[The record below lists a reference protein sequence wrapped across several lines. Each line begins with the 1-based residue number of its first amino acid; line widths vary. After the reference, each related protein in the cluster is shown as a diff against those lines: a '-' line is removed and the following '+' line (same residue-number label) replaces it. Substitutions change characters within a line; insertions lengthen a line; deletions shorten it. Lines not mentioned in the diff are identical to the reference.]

1 MTDARA
7 LSQWEIDAL
16 LNQTPEGGAE
26 PVVVEGAGSPLVQRE
41 GSLGRGIKSYDF
53 RRLDKFSKEQWQTLQ
68 AMHEAFARLVGAA
81 FSSRLRSLVTARL
94 SSIEQGLY
102 EEWQAQ
108 LPTPTACYVV
118 GLPPL
123 QGSIVVEFNQDVA
136 SEVVERLFGGTG
148 SLVER
153 TRELTEIEL
162 TLLRTFSGAVIS
174 ALQDM
179 WEKVTP
185 VQPELQDLGL
195 DASVIQ
201 IAGPNDVVIMAFF
214 EVNLGSHLGA
224 MSVCIPFA
232 VVEPI
237 VSSLSAQVWH
247 SSAGTVEQS
256 EQTRRRVEAVLLR
269 APLDLTVELGSV
281 ELPAREV
288 LELAAGDT
296 LVLDTEVDHPL
307 NGVMDGAVRFRCR
320 PGMVGKRLAARVTE
334 VVALP
339 PDPDPVVAANSDP
352 AQEAAPPAAGPAALG
367 DPAQEAAPPAA
378 GPAALGDP
386 AQEAAPPA
394 AGPAALGDPAGE
406 PPSLA
411 GPSALN
417 ALAPASETDAAPLPA
432 TVPPDPPTSL
442 GT

>member
-16 LNQTPEGGAE
+16 LNQIPEAGSE
-26 PVVVEGAGSPLVQRE
+26 PLAIEGAGTPLAQRE

-53 RRLDKFSKEQWQTLQ
+53 RRPDKFSKEQWQTLQ
-68 AMHEAFARLVGAA
+68 VMHEAFARLVGAA

-102 EEWQAQ
+102 EEWQTQ

-118 GLPPL
+118 GLAPL
-123 QGSIVVEFNQDVA
+123 PGSIVVEFNLDVA
-136 SEVVERLFGGTG
+136 SEVVDRLLGGTG
-148 SLVER
+148 SLIER
-153 TRELTEIEL
+153 NRELTEIEL
-162 TLLRTFSGAVIS
+162 TLLRTFSSALIS

-237 VSSLSAQVWH
+237 VGNLSAQVWH
-247 SSAGTVEQS
+247 STAAAVRQS
-256 EQTRRRVEAVLLR
+256 DQTRRRVEAVLR
-269 APLDLTVELGSV
+269 GAPLELSVELGSV

-296 LVLDTEVDHPL
+296 LVLDAPVDRPL
-307 NGVMDGAVRFRCR
+307 HVVMGGVVRFRSR
-320 PGMVGKRLAARVTE
+320 PGMVGKRLATRVTE
-334 VVALP
+334 VVELP
-339 PDPDPVVAANSDP
+339 PDPDLVPDGDP
-352 AQEAAPPAAGPAALG
+352 DPSLEAAPSAPGPAVVDGA
-367 DPAQEAAPPAA
+367 
-378 GPAALGDP
+378 
-386 AQEAAPPA
+386 
-394 AGPAALGDPAGE
+394 AGE
-406 PPSLA
+406 PPPLA
-411 GPSALN
+411 APPNLN
-417 ALAPASETDAAPLPA
+417 ALAPGSEGDPAQLPA
-432 TVPPDPPTSL
+432 PAPGSEDDTALLPAPVPPGDAPASVPTTSL
-442 GT
+442 ET

>member
-16 LNQTPEGGAE
+16 LNQIPDGGSE
-26 PVVVEGAGSPLVQRE
+26 PVAIEGAGTPLAQRE

-53 RRLDKFSKEQWQTLQ
+53 RRPDKFSKEQWQTLQ

-102 EEWQAQ
+102 EEWQTQ

-118 GLPPL
+118 GLAPL
-123 QGSIVVEFNQDVA
+123 QGSIVVEFNLDVA
-136 SEVVERLFGGTG
+136 SEVVKRLLGGTG

-153 TRELTEIEL
+153 SRELTEIEL
-162 TLLRTFSGAVIS
+162 TLLRTFSSAVIS

-201 IAGPNDVVIMAFF
+201 IAGANDVVIMAFF

-224 MSVCIPFA
+224 MSVRIPFA
-232 VVEPI
+232 VIEPI

-247 SSAGTVEQS
+247 STSASVQQS
-256 EQTRRRVEAVLLR
+256 DQTRRRVEAVLLG
-269 APLDLTVELGSV
+269 APLELSVELGSV

-288 LELAAGDT
+288 LELEAGDT
-296 LVLDTEVDHPL
+296 LVLDTPVDRPL
-307 NGVMDGAVRFRCR
+307 HVVMDGVVRFRSR

-334 VVALP
+334 VVELP
-339 PDPDPVVAANSDP
+339 PDPDLVPDGDP
-352 AQEAAPPAAGPAALG
+352 DPSREAAPSAPGPAA
-367 DPAQEAAPPAA
+367 DDAA
-378 GPAALGDP
+378 
-386 AQEAAPPA
+386 
-394 AGPAALGDPAGE
+394 AGE
-406 PPSLA
+406 PPPLA
-411 GPSALN
+411 APPTLN
-417 ALAPASETDAAPLPA
+417 ALASGSEGDAAQLPAPAPPDAAPA
-432 TVPPDPPTSL
+432 SVPTTSL
-442 GT
+442 ET

>member
-16 LNQTPEGGAE
+16 LNQIPEGGSD
-26 PVVVEGAGSPLVQRE
+26 PVALEGSGTPLAQRE
-41 GSLGRGIKSYDF
+41 GAVSGGIKSYDF
-53 RRLDKFSKEQWQTLQ
+53 RRPDKFSKEQWQTLQ

-118 GLPPL
+118 GVPPL

-136 SEVVERLFGGTG
+136 AEVVDRLLGGTG

-153 TRELTEIEL
+153 SRELTEIEM
-162 TLLRTFSGAVIS
+162 TLLRTFSSAVIS
-174 ALQDM
+174 PLQDM
-179 WEKVTP
+179 WEKVSP

-224 MSVCIPFA
+224 MSVCTPYA

-237 VSSLSAQVWH
+237 VTSLSAQIWH
-247 SSAGTVEQS
+247 STAATVQQTA
-256 EQTRRRVEAVLLR
+256 QTRRRVKATLLG
-269 APLDLTVELGSV
+269 APLELSVELGSV

-288 LELAAGDT
+288 LKLTAGDT
-296 LVLDTEVDHPL
+296 LVLDAPVDRPL
-307 NGVMDGAVRFRCR
+307 DAVIDSVMRFRCR
-320 PGMVGKRLAARVTE
+320 PGTLGNRLAARVTE
-334 VVALP
+334 VIALP
-339 PDPDPVVAANSDP
+339 PDPDLVVDEVDDSPV
-352 AQEAAPPAAGPAALG
+352 EAAPPAPGPSATHDGAGHPPPL
-367 DPAQEAAPPAA
+367 APPATPDVLTP
-378 GPAALGDP
+378 GPGGEV
-386 AQEAAPPA
+386 AQ
-394 AGPAALGDPAGE
+394 
-406 PPSLA
+406 
-411 GPSALN
+411 
-417 ALAPASETDAAPLPA
+417 LPA
-432 TVPPDPPTSL
+432 TVSVSDPPLPEPATNL
-442 GT
+442 ET